1 MYSRLIVLVVVV
13 LLVAVPTMSPAMKG
27 AQNPDKVA
35 QENAG
40 REPHM
45 AAALEHLRMA
55 QQELQKAAPNKG
67 GHREKALDHTNQAIS
82 QVEEGIRYF
91 NEHKGR

>member
-1 MYSRLIVLVVVV
+1 MYARLITVLAVV
-13 LLVAVPTMSPAMKG
+13 LLIALPTMSPALRG
-27 AQNPDKVA
+27 GQNAEKMA
-35 QENAG
+35 QENSQ

-45 AAALEHLRMA
+45 AAALEHLHMA

-67 GHREKALDHTNQAIS
+67 GHREKALELTNQAIS

-91 NEHKGR
+91 NAHKGR

>member
-1 MYSRLIVLVVVV
+1 MYSRLIAVLAAV
-13 LLVAVPTMSPAMKG
+13 LLVALPTMSPAMRG
-27 AQNPDKVA
+27 GQNAEKIA
-35 QENAG
+35 QENSQ

-67 GHREKALDHTNQAIS
+67 GHREKALEHTNQAIS

-91 NEHKGR
+91 NEHRGK